1 MKIVIWSECTTL
13 FRRWYICDKIY
24 REIVFCNIMK
34 YVFILNLIQIDTV
47 I

>member
-1 MKIVIWSECTTL
+1 MKIVIWSKCITL

-47 I
+47 T